1 MNAFVTVSA
10 VHPLVNLKG
19 LPTREELAQAR
30 ALLDA
35 YERELRYQE
44 DQALM
49 NSIEAA
55 RQACLKKA
63 KRYPSKRAEHLN
75 MAGKYAKALNILATP
90 AAQFVVA

>member
-1 MNAFVTVSA
+1 MNAFTTVSA

-35 YERELRYQE
+35 YERELRDQE

-63 KRYPSKRAEHLN
+63 KRSPSKRAEQLT
-75 MAGKYAKALNILATP
+75 MAGKYAKVLEILATP
-90 AAQFVVA
+90 AAQVVAV